1 MLWGLHCAP
10 FVSFGNLHGLFGTP
24 WAASG
29 HTLGHLGLHQDV
41 LGASRDSFGDFA
53 STGDPLR
60 KPMALKY
67 RACAQKQTRWNTH
80 TVYGGDGETV
90 HELQFRPPVPH
101 APGIR
106 MT

>member
-1 MLWGLHCAP
+1 MGSLWLP
-10 FVSFGNLHGLFGTP
+10 WGLFGLPFGP
-24 WAASG
+24 WEP
-29 HTLGHLGLHQDV
+29 H
-41 LGASRDSFGDFA
+41 
-53 STGDPLR
+53 R

-67 RACAQKQTRWNTH
+67 RACAQNQTRWNTH